1 MKKKNYIL
9 VVAAAILAASCV
21 EGIDSAVTHEKNVTI
36 TAYSAEAEGTR
47 STLID
52 GGTKVYW
59 EPGDKIKLFAMGTS
73 SCLETTVEGPELV
86 ATFSGSFPLIIGS
99 NEGQSTSTTLWALYP
114 YREDAS
120 FANDAI
126 TTILP
131 TEQTARDGSFSQ
143 GMNITLAQANSF
155 DMGFYNVCGGVRFRL
170 SREGINR
177 VVFTANGGEAVS
189 GKFKTTFDDEIPVV
203 SEILDGKDSVALTM
217 PNSGAFETGK
227 WYYICALPSTLSGG
241 FTMRLETQTHYAEFS
256 SSKSISIKRS
266 IFGQL
271 DNFDEYLTFTKKG
284 EEPGE
289 PGIIDL
295 GLRVKWAACNLGA
308 SKPEEYGGYYQWAGV
323 EDVTST
329 EIYLD
334 ISNCPYHNGSSNTS
348 GWTKYIPS
356 DKPSYWYPAGDPD
369 NKTVLDP
376 EDDAAHAK
384 LGGSWYMPTSEDF
397 KELQDNCD
405 VEWTTLNGVYGRRFT
420 SRKNGNRIFLPAA
433 GYRTADNSS
442 SVGSDGCY
450 WSSSLHTE
458 APDHAYYFSFGSD
471 EMSANNSYRFY
482 GRSVRPIYIVNVTGV
497 SLNTTSLNMFT
508 REKYTLDATIT
519 PYNASVKSVI
529 WSSDN
534 TAVAT
539 VDKSGTVT
547 AVGPGNATITVKT
560 INSGLTA
567 ICSVSVTNMN
577 ILEPEAVDMGLSVR
591 WATFNVGASKP
602 EGSGYYYQW
611 AGTRDVS
618 NTDIYLD
625 WTTCPFHTG
634 SNESTGWTKY
644 IPSDKPS
651 YWSGKGSPDNKTI
664 LSPEDDAAYIAFG
677 GRWRIPTKDEWQELI
692 DNCDA
697 VWTVL
702 NGVGGRKFTSRK
714 AGNTD
719 KWIFLPIAGFRSYDR
734 FYCPTSQ
741 GYYCSSSLYQSH
753 PYESYVF
760 YFTDVLMETD
770 WCTERWHGVPVR
782 PVLTK

>member
-9 VVAAAILAASCV
+9 VVAAAILAASCAK
-21 EGIDSAVTHEKNVTI
+21 GIDSTVTHEQDVTI

-59 EPGDKIKLFAMGTS
+59 EPGDKIKLFAIGAS
-73 SCLETTVEGPELV
+73 SCLETTIEKPEVV
-86 ATFSGSFPLIIGS
+86 AAFSGSFPLIIGS

-114 YREDAS
+114 YSEDAS

-131 TEQTARDGSFSQ
+131 TEQTAKDGSFSQ
-143 GMNITLAQANSF
+143 GMNITIAKANSF

-189 GKFKTTFDDEIPVV
+189 GKFKTTFDDGIPVV

-217 PNSGAFETGK
+217 PNSGTFETGE
-227 WYYICALPSTLSGG
+227 WYYISALPCTLSGG
-241 FTMRLETQTHYAEFS
+241 FTMRIETQTHYAEIS

-329 EIYLD
+329 EIYLG
-334 ISNCPYHNGSSNTS
+334 ISNCPYHTGSSDNS
-348 GWTKYIPS
+348 GWYKYIPS
-356 DKPSYWYPAGDPD
+356 DKPSYWYPAGEPD
-369 NKTVLDP
+369 KKTVLDP

-433 GYRTADNSS
+433 GCRTANSS
-442 SVGSDGCY
+442 NSVGSQGNY

-458 APDHAYYFSFGSD
+458 APDHAYYFIFGSD
-471 EMSANNSYRFY
+471 EVRANISYRYY
-482 GRSVRPIYIVNVTGV
+482 GQSVRPIYIVNVTGI

-529 WSSDN
+529 WSSNN

-539 VDKSGTVT
+539 VDQNGTVA

-560 INSGLTA
+560 TDGGFTA
-567 ICSVSVTNMN
+567 TCSVSVTDMN
-577 ILEPEAVDMGLSVR
+577 ILEPETVDMGLSVK
-591 WATFNVGASKP
+591 WASFNLGATKP
-602 EGSGYYYQW
+602 EESGGYYQW
-611 AGTRDVS
+611 AGTRDVRS
-618 NTDIYLD
+618 TSININWDN
-625 WTTCPFHTG
+625 CPFHTG
-634 SNESTGWTKY
+634 SDEDTGWTKY
-644 IPSDKPS
+644 IPLSMPS
-651 YWSGKGSPDNKTI
+651 YWSGAGNPDDKTV
-664 LSPEDDAAYIAFG
+664 LDPEDDAAYIAFG
-677 GRWRIPTKDEWQELI
+677 GRWRMPTKEEWQELI
-692 DNCDA
+692 DNCN
-697 VWTVL
+697 VEWTTL
-702 NGVGGRKFTSRK
+702 NNVVGRKFTSRK
-714 AGNTD
+714 PGYTE
-719 KWIFLPIAGFRSYDR
+719 KWIFLPASGYRHNAGL
-734 FYCPTSQ
+734 
-741 GYYCSSSLYQSH
+741 GYVSLSARYLSSSLNLNSPTNAH
-753 PYESYVF
+753 ILFFS
-760 YFTDVLMETD
+760 ETNID
-770 WCTERWHGVPVR
+770 SNSIFNRRWGSSVR
-782 PVLTK
+782 PVLK

>member
-86 ATFSGSFPLIIGS
+86 ATFSGSFPFVIGS

-114 YREDAS
+114 YRDDAS

-143 GMNITLAQANSF
+143 GMNITLAKANSF
-155 DMGFYNVCGGVRFRL
+155 DLGFYNVCGGVRFRL

-189 GKFKTTFDDEIPVV
+189 GKFKTTFDDGIPVV

-256 SSKSISIKRS
+256 SSKSVSIKRS

-284 EEPGE
+284 KEPE
-289 PGIIDL
+289 NPGAVDL
-295 GLRVKWAACNLGA
+295 GLSVQWATCNLGA

-329 EIYLD
+329 EINLG
-334 ISNCPYHNGSSNTS
+334 ISNCPYHYGSSNTN

-356 DKPSYWYPAGDPD
+356 DKPSYWYPEGEPD
-369 NKTVLDP
+369 NKTALDP
-376 EDDAAHAK
+376 EDDAAHAS

-405 VEWTTLNGVYGRRFT
+405 AEWTTLNGVYGRRFT

-433 GYRTADNSS
+433 GYRYDKYSNN
-442 SVGSDGCY
+442 VGSSGSY
-450 WSSSLHTE
+450 WSSTLHTD

-471 EMSANNSYRFY
+471 EVRADNSCRFY
-482 GRSVRPIYIVNVTGV
+482 GRSVRPVYVINVTGV
-497 SLNTTSLNMFT
+497 GLNTTSLSMFI
-508 REKYTLDATIT
+508 REKYTLRAIIT
-519 PYNASVKSVI
+519 PSNASVQGVS
-529 WSSDN
+529 WSSSNPD
-534 TAVAT
+534 VVT
-539 VDKSGTVT
+539 VDQNGKVTTVNTGNAIITVT
-547 AVGPGNATITVKT
+547 TKDGGF
-560 INSGLTA
+560 TA
-567 ICSVSVTNMN
+567 KCSVSVTKMN

-591 WATFNVGASKP
+591 WASFNLGATKR
-602 EGSGYYYQW
+602 EESGGYYQW
-611 AGTRDVS
+611 AGTRDVRS
-618 NTDIYLD
+618 TSININWDN
-625 WTTCPFHTG
+625 CPFHTG
-634 SNESTGWTKY
+634 SYEYTGWTKY
-644 IPSDKPS
+644 IPLSMSS
-651 YWSGKGSPDNKTI
+651 YWSGAGDPDDKTV
-664 LSPEDDAAYIAFG
+664 LDPEDDAAYIAFG
-677 GRWRIPTKDEWQELI
+677 GNWRMPTKEEWQELI
-692 DNCDA
+692 DNCD
-697 VWTVL
+697 VEWTTL
-702 NGVGGRKFTSRK
+702 NNVVGRKFTSRK
-714 AGNTD
+714 TGYTEQ
-719 KWIFLPIAGFRSYDR
+719 WIFLPAS
-734 FYCPTSQ
+734 
-741 GYYCSSSLYQSH
+741 GYRHSAELGYVNLSARYLSSSLNLNSPTNAH
-753 PYESYVF
+753 ILFFS
-760 YFTDVLMETD
+760 ETNID
-770 WCTERWHGVPVR
+770 SNSIFNRRWGSSVR
-782 PVLTK
+782 PVLK